1 VGIHHSLL
9 ALVDGSLN
17 QLRLCLVNHA
27 VLDDLLGLLLVHDLL
42 GLLLV
47 HDLLGLLLVNHTVLD
62 DLLGLLV
69 DDLLARSSSLG

>member
-1 VGIHHSLL
+1 MGIHHSLL

-47 HDLLGLLLVNHTVLD
+47 NHTVLN